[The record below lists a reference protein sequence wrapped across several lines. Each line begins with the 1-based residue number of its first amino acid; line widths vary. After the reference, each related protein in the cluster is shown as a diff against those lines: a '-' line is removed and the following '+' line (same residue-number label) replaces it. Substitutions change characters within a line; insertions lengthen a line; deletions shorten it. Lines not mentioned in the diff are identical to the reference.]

1 MKIKIQIL
9 LMILVLPSVIPATA
23 QVAVDSLAVLVE
35 NNNAVVRVN
44 NFPLLAMPEDGNQG
58 VSDALLSPF
67 LRRGSNEVSVTLT
80 PMLNGE
86 GGRVSDRLFSLRI
99 SRQADM
105 DTEER
110 VVRTEVEQTVN
121 EGTEEPNHR
130 TRFLA
135 AGEEEI
141 HSLRSRGNGKMHH
154 IRFDSVTSA
163 IETQLSADSSG
174 TVTIRTEGTGA
185 HLPVALPW
193 DGAKPV
199 LDDSDRTTLRAL
211 ATSLHTAFVAKD
223 FNGIILM
230 MDAKYNRMATAMGVL
245 KSELAATEIQILKT
259 LTAAASFQF
268 APLDAGQLVF
278 ETFDGIN
285 LVRIKL
291 PDGAAIRGE
300 DASTSF
306 ETELYASKLDG
317 IWVLVE

>member
-1 MKIKIQIL
+1 MRINIL
-9 LMILVLPSVIPATA
+9 LLQICLVLPSVIPATA

-44 NFPLLAMPEDGNQG
+44 NFPLLALPEDGNQG
-58 VSDALLSPF
+58 VSDTLLSPF

-80 PMLNGE
+80 PMLKGE
-86 GGRVSDRLFSLRI
+86 GGRVNDRLFSLRI

-110 VVRTEVEQTVN
+110 VVRTEAEQTVN

-135 AGEEEI
+135 GGDEV
-141 HSLRSRGNGKMHH
+141 HSLRSRGDGKMHH

-163 IETQLSADSSG
+163 METQLSVDSSG
-174 TVTIRTEGTGA
+174 TITISTEGTGA

-199 LDDSDRTTLRAL
+199 LDDSDRTALRAL
-211 ATSLHTAFVAKD
+211 ATSLHTSFVAKD

-230 MDAKYNRMATAMGVL
+230 MDAKYDRMATAMGVL
-245 KSELAATEIQILKT
+245 KSELAATEVQILRT

-268 APLDAGQLVF
+268 APLNPRELVF

-300 DASTSF
+300 DASTQF
-306 ETELYASKLDG
+306 ETELFASKIDG